1 MRLPSSPGYGGKSRP
16 SASRPSL
23 MHWIMRAIG
32 CPRKAK
38 RKSNY
43 RMPDASQCH
52 VLREPLFVDQ
62 GAALPVIEIPLARR
76 QSRRIAFG
84 EAALDEPPGS
94 SCRQHEQSDEP
105 QLARPL
111 FDLVHQGLAVP
122 FATEIRMHGERS
134 KLAHFFF
141 WKSIQ
146 RRTADDHVV
155 VLGDDETLDLHFQ
168 ALSRAAHQD
177 SLIFKRLDDRKN
189 SADVI
194 DRGAAQ
200 MRQRTRRDH
209 GADTVAREKLQ
220 KQRGVVVARDE
231 VRALD
236 AVVAGTDGAR
246 QVMLHIRGQLGA
258 LGSKRL
264 GIVRGKLCQQLAS
277 TVADAVVVHE
287 KNKLVGSELHGN
299 LGGDL
304 LDREVE
310 NLSGR

>member
-1 MRLPSSPGYGGKSRP
+1 
-16 SASRPSL
+16 
-23 MHWIMRAIG
+23 
-32 CPRKAK
+32 
-38 RKSNY
+38 
-43 RMPDASQCH
+43 
-52 VLREPLFVDQ
+52 
-62 GAALPVIEIPLARR
+62 
-76 QSRRIAFG
+76 
-84 EAALDEPPGS
+84 
-94 SCRQHEQSDEP
+94 
-105 QLARPL
+105 
-111 FDLVHQGLAVP
+111 
-122 FATEIRMHGERS
+122 
-134 KLAHFFF
+134 
-141 WKSIQ
+141 
-146 RRTADDHVV
+146 
-155 VLGDDETLDLHFQ
+155 
-168 ALSRAAHQD
+168 
-177 SLIFKRLDDRKN
+177 
-189 SADVI
+189 
-194 DRGAAQ
+194 

-220 KQRGVVVARDE
+220 KQRAVVVARDE